1 MAENVQWIRLKVGMF
16 DGNSFKKIKRAKIG
30 GVSYRDK
37 LTAVW
42 FELLDLAGKSNANGY
57 LIDNNEIPYQTF
69 EDIATMLDREEKE
82 IELCMQFF
90 INERMIEIIEDVY
103 CLTNFMKYQN
113 QEGLEKIREQKRIA
127 QAKWRDKKKEAILGN
142 VSEYD
147 ICSYCGEKADTVDHI
162 IPRAKGGKDILSNLT
177 PACKRCNCTKN
188 SWDLLVFLNDP
199 FSDFVKKELVLSNP
213 KFNVTYNEETKKY
226 EYVDIYKTSTSNLL
240 SNSISN
246 SNSDF
251 NSNSISNYEEN
262 IEDNKEKTN
271 KKEKKP
277 RAKKEFVPPTYEE
290 VLEYAKS
297 RGREDL
303 ARKFFDYFDTGEWID
318 SRGNKVQNWKQK
330 FITWESNNEKGA
342 NNGEFG
348 RSVNGTNQAEQTEL
362 VGEYW

>member
-90 INERMIEIIEDVY
+90 INERMVEIVDDIY
-103 CLTNFMKYQN
+103 CLTNFMLYQN
-113 QEGLEKIREQKRIA
+113 KDGLDKIRAQNRERQARFRENQKVKLLEI
-127 QAKWRDKKKEAILGN
+127 Q
-142 VSEYD
+142 
-147 ICSYCGEKADTVDHI
+147 
-162 IPRAKGGKDILSNLT
+162 
-177 PACKRCNCTKN
+177 N
-188 SWDLLVFLNDP
+188 S
-199 FSDFVKKELVLSNP
+199 
-213 KFNVTYNEETKKY
+213 NVTDNA
-226 EYVDIYKTSTSNLL
+226 TSRNSSNSISISL
-240 SNSISN
+240 SNSIS
-246 SNSDF
+246 SIF
-251 NSNSISNYEEN
+251 EYWKTISNKPNIILTDKRTKAIEKALKTYTEEDIKSCIDRYWQALRDERYFFNYEWD
-262 IEDNKEKTN
+262 IDTFLTRQGGIAHFTEDGEKWKNYQKEI
-271 KKEKKP
+271 
-277 RAKKEFVPPTYEE
+277 AKKGV
-290 VLEYAKS
+290 
-297 RGREDL
+297 
-303 ARKFFDYFDTGEWID
+303 
-318 SRGNKVQNWKQK
+318 
-330 FITWESNNEKGA
+330 

>member
-90 INERMIEIIEDVY
+90 INERMVEIVDDIY
-103 CLTNFMKYQN
+103 CLTNFIMYQN

-127 QAKWRDKKKEAILGN
+127 QARWRERKKQGLVGSVVE
-142 VSEYD
+142 S
-147 ICSYCGEKADTVDHI
+147 T
-162 IPRAKGGKDILSNLT
+162 NL
-177 PACKRCNCTKN
+177 
-188 SWDLLVFLNDP
+188 
-199 FSDFVKKELVLSNP
+199 
-213 KFNVTYNEETKKY
+213 
-226 EYVDIYKTSTSNLL
+226 STSNLL

-246 SNSDF
+246 SISNF
-251 NSNSISNYEEN
+251 NSNSISNQGDN
-262 IEDNKEKTN
+262 IEDSKEEKIN

-303 ARKFFDYFDTGEWID
+303 ARKFFDYFDTGDWID
-318 SRGNKVQNWKQK
+318 SKGNKVRNWKQK

-342 NNGEFG
+342 NNGEFRG
-348 RSVNGTNQAEQTEL
+348 SVNGTNQTDQTEL